1 MYIFGLKDSGKC
13 SSLHYTTTW
22 VFWMHILKLKRSVG
36 RCLLVG
42 QVYTT
47 PLHQFLE
54 CTYLIWSP
62 QAVGLAYTTPLH
74 WIFAYIY
81 SNWKGLWKEFRWL
94 ANLPL
99 HHYIGFLNVYI
110 RFGGLWQL
118 LKLTLHHYMG
128 FLNAYTQIETVSWKI
143 LACWLSLHYT
153 TTWVFWMYI
162 FGMKPSSSWSSL
174 HYTTTLDFCMH
185 ISELKGPLERN
196 LTFGQP
202 YTTPLHGFF

>member
-1 MYIFGLKDSGKC
+1 MLTGTREHNLSIQLLKALTSRDNLATFHFNNFWPTLHYTTTLVFWMYIFGLKDSGKC

-81 SNWKGLWKEFRWL
+81 SNWKGLWKEVRWL
-94 ANLPL
+94 ANLTL
-99 HHYIGFLNVYI
+99 HHYIGFSNVYI
-110 RFGGLWQL
+110 RFEGLWQP
-118 LKLTLHHYMG
+118 LKLTLHHYM
-128 FLNAYTQIETVSWKI
+128 
-143 LACWLSLHYT
+143 
-153 TTWVFWMYI
+153 VF
-162 FGMKPSSSWSSL
+162 
-174 HYTTTLDFCMH
+174 
-185 ISELKGPLERN
+185 
-196 LTFGQP
+196 
-202 YTTPLHGFF
+202 